1 MKKLL
6 ALALILGLFGI
17 ISCKKKE
24 EQQSQQQSGQQ
35 ASGGDFKAP
44 KKKNGPK
51 AKGQKPAPSTLKV
64 YQEQQLVKTVNQG
77 EYSTMATSKIKI
89 GARQMNAI
97 TVKELISRM
106 NLKPGKTVTLAGQS
120 MSAQLTWEQANAPDL
135 YVYVTPKQFLKIQPG
150 KSVASVKFPKRLD
163 AITVSA
169 TEVAGKT
176 PDKKPSTNQ

>member
-24 EQQSQQQSGQQ
+24 ESQQPSAQTGEIKPQ
-35 ASGGDFKAP
+35 
-44 KKKNGPK
+44 KKKNGH
-51 AKGQKPAPSTLKV
+51 KGQKPAPSTLKV
-64 YQEQQLVKTVNQG
+64 YQDQQLVKTVNQG
-77 EYSTMATSKIKI
+77 EYGTMATTKIKI
-89 GARQMNAI
+89 GPRQMNAI
-97 TVKELISRM
+97 TVKELLTRM
-106 NLKPGKTVTLAGQS
+106 NVKPGKTVTLAGQT
-120 MSAQLTWEQANAPDL
+120 MSAQLTWEQATASDL

-163 AITVSA
+163 VITVSA

-176 PDKKPSTNQ
+176 PDKKPPTNQ